1 MNTFLARAR
10 ALVQR
15 VFFWLPSSAPS
26 EEHIPEAAH
35 DHALILAVKSPRK
48 FPSLRQIRYGIR
60 VVLNTRERRTLFLA
74 VIVFVIAGGAAL
86 GLLLKDRTVLV
97 PVVGGTMT
105 EGVVG
110 EPASVNP
117 VDAPANDVDRDI
129 ASLVYSGLFRMDG
142 ITPVPDLAESYSWS
156 DDKKTLTVTLRS
168 DARFHNDNPV
178 TAEDVQFTIDSI
190 QDPTRSSPLASAF
203 RGIKAVA
210 TDSQT
215 IQFTQAQTDAT
226 ILQALTVGVLP
237 SRLWQDIPA
246 ATARL
251 ADLNL
256 KPIGSGPYRFKSFT
270 RDSHGVLR
278 TFTLERFDGYYGI
291 GAYIKTVTF
300 QFYPDRQQAEDA
312 LKGDLIDTLAF
323 SSLLEGKN
331 SSSRWHALELEL
343 PQETV
348 AFFNLKDKT
357 LSDENVRR
365 AFAGTIDRQ
374 EIVDAW
380 GGHAAPV
387 SGPYPYTAPSS
398 TVITLD
404 EGRAL
409 LEKAGWV
416 LASPEDT
423 VRIAKKTASGK
434 TSTTSTAATASSTE
448 LELTISTSDQ
458 PELITAADA
467 LARRWSLLGAKV
479 TVEQLSLEELLK
491 RATRDRNSDVILT
504 NILLDS
510 SQDLFPFWWSG
521 QAVDRG
527 LNISGLADRD
537 LDTALEAVRT
547 ASTTSALD
555 AARVTVSNLVIRTTP
570 AAFLVRPFV
579 PYLVAKKIHGVSND
593 LIVSRPADRFTD
605 LKNWYISF
613 GWRWK

>member
-1 MNTFLARAR
+1 MSTFLARAR

-15 VFFWLPSSAPS
+15 VFFWLPSASPS

-35 DHALILAVKSPRK
+35 DHALILAVKSPRR

-60 VVLNTRERRTLFLA
+60 VVLNDRERLRLIA
-74 VIVFVIAGGAAL
+74 SFVVLLLAGGVAL
-86 GLLLKDRTVLV
+86 GFLLKQRTVFV
-97 PVVGGTMT
+97 PVVGGTLT

-142 ITPVPDLAESYSWS
+142 LDVKPDLAESYSWS
-156 DDKKTLTVTLRS
+156 DDKKTLTVTLRG
-168 DARFHNDNPV
+168 DARFHNGTSV
-178 TAEDVQFTIDSI
+178 TTEDVQFTVDAI
-190 QDPTRSSPLASAF
+190 QNPVRNSPLASSF

-210 TDSQT
+210 TDAKT
-215 IQFTQAQTDAT
+215 IQFTQEQSDVTLLQT
-226 ILQALTVGVLP
+226 LTVGILP
-237 SRLWQDIPA
+237 SALWQDIPP

-278 TFTLERFDGYYGI
+278 TFTLERVDGYYGI
-291 GAYIKTVTF
+291 APYIKTVTF
-300 QFYPDRQQAEDA
+300 QFYPDRQQAEEA
-312 LKGDLIDTLAF
+312 LKGDLIDALAF
-323 SSLLEGKN
+323 SSELESKG
-331 SSSRWHALELEL
+331 SSRWNVLSLEL

-357 LSDENVRR
+357 LADENVRK
-365 AFAGTIDRQ
+365 ALAGTIDRQ

-380 GGHAAPV
+380 HGHAAPV
-387 SGPYPYTAPSS
+387 TGPYPYSTPSS

-423 VRIAKKTASGK
+423 VRIKKGTAGK
-434 TSTTSTAATASSTE
+434 TTSTSTAATASSTE
-448 LELTISTSDQ
+448 LEVTISTSDQ
-458 PELITAADA
+458 PELVAVSDV
-467 LARRWSLLGAKV
+467 LARRWSLMGAKV
-479 TVEQLSLEELLK
+479 TVEQLPLDELLK
-491 RATRDRNSDVILT
+491 RATRDRDTDVVLT
-504 NILLDS
+504 NILLDT

-521 QAVDRG
+521 QATDRG
-527 LNISGLADRD
+527 LNISSLADRD
-537 LDTALEAVRT
+537 LDAALEAART
-547 ASTTSALD
+547 ASTTAALE
-555 AARVTVSNLVIRTTP
+555 AARATISTLVNRTTP
-570 AAFLVRPFV
+570 AVFLVRPFAS
-579 PYLVAKKIHGVSND
+579 YLIAKKVHGVSQD
-593 LIVSRPADRFTD
+593 IVVGRPADRFHDIT
-605 LKNWYISF
+605 NWYITF